1 MELLEKYKRM
11 ETEQN
16 NLKNKLN
23 DLEKNRKALEIMT
36 YPKTIKPRKIIKAKR
51 SVALKG
57 TVQVF

>member
-1 MELLEKYKRM
+1 MKLLEKYKLL
-11 ETEQN
+11 E
-16 NLKNKLN
+16 NKLN